1 MGVFDK
7 YQTFIAG
14 IIGFIGVIFT
24 IYYNAKQA
32 RLQHTRELN
41 HKKLAVRTALIEE
54 LTLILSSYQ
63 ERIET
68 LTLEKCK
75 NSVLIP
81 TNVPNQAYMQLISE
95 IGILDLSEIKLVMT
109 AYQLAIEL
117 PVRLNLM
124 VTSSELEPE
133 KMGYIK
139 IDNSQILNIA
149 QLHKNFV
156 PSFESAINALKDN
169 TQAL

>member
-1 MGVFDK
+1 MDIFEK

-63 ERIET
+63 DRIEM
-68 LTLEKCK
+68 LTLEKCT

-95 IGILDLSEIKLVMT
+95 IGILDSNEIKLVMT
-109 AYQLAIEL
+109 AYQLANEL

-133 KMGYIK
+133 QMGYIK
-139 IDNSQILNIA
+139 IDNSQILNVA

-156 PSFESAINALKDN
+156 PSFESAITALKDN